1 MAVSSV
7 FPPSASPTEGD
18 DPCEIDVSNVA
29 IHSVMLLICLCGVA
43 GNGAVLWL
51 LTLQGPVAR
60 IFDLAVADFLF
71 LLFALPSSLLF
82 LLEDMSCSP
91 IMPQV
96 YVSFLF
102 QLSMM
107 SYYWGLFRLTR
118 ITVIPDTHKLCLLFF
133 HCHPPLRLLWVVDSA
148 VYWVA
153 FAVITAIPTV
163 TFLCPSHEQ
172 EHCRVALTSMFA
184 VTLLIFAAP
193 VVITRTID
201 IVKAKCGSQQ
211 QKPKKRDIVIFII
224 VLFILFLN
232 LWNVLQQLGF
242 TGVSSQVFFLLAC
255 ITSTIK
261 PLIYFLVGRCW
272 RPCSLGSLQLSLQR
286 VFEERK
292 DITPTSKD
300 TTRDMEV

>member
-1 MAVSSV
+1 MEVSSV
-7 FPPSASPTEGD
+7 SPPSASPTEGAD
-18 DPCEIDVSNVA
+18 LCEIDVPNMA
-29 IHSVMLLICLCGVA
+29 IHSVTLLICLCGLA
-43 GNGAVLWL
+43 GNGAVLRL
-51 LTLQGPVAR
+51 LTLQGRIVR
-60 IFDLAVADFLF
+60 IFDLAAVDFIF
-71 LLFALPSSLLF
+71 LLLAAPSTLLF
-82 LLEDMSCSP
+82 LLEDVSCSP
-91 IMPQV
+91 IMPLV

-107 SYYWGLFRLTR
+107 SCYWGLFRLAR
-118 ITVIPDTHKLCLLFF
+118 LDVVSDMRKLLQLCR
-133 HCHPPLRLLWVVDSA
+133 CHPPLRLLWVMGGVQ
-148 VYWVA
+148 YCA
-153 FAVITAIPTV
+153 FFALFTVIPTV
-163 TFLCPSHEQ
+163 TFLCPLHEQ

-201 IVKAKCGSQQ
+201 IIKAKRGSQQ
-211 QKPKKRDIVIFII
+211 QKPKKRDTVIFLI

-232 LWNVLQQLGF
+232 LWNILQQLGF

-272 RPCSLGSLQLSLQR
+272 KPCSLGSLRLSLQR